1 MDNLKTHKVA
11 GIHEAI
17 AAAHTTL
24 RYLLPYSPELS
35 PIELGWSKVKTT
47 SARRRPGP
55 RTRSPSLGLRPWRP
69 SRQVTPVTGSLTVA
83 TVLLPTEMCYHYGHG
98 GRSQAP

>member
-1 MDNLKTHKVA
+1 MDNLKAFKVA

-35 PIELGWSKVKTT
+35 PIEWVGAKSTVEATT
-47 SARRRPGP
+47 LSA
-55 RTRSPSLGLRPWRP
+55 
-69 SRQVTPVTGSLTVA
+69 
-83 TVLLPTEMCYHYGHG
+83 M
-98 GRSQAP
+98 

>member
-24 RYLLPYSPELS
+24 RYLLPYSPQLS
-35 PIELGWSKVKTT
+35 AIELDWSKIKSHLCAQAARTQDALALAWTQALASFT
-47 SARRRPGP
+47 SSDARHWFAHCGY
-55 RTRSPSLGLRPWRP
+55 RT
-69 SRQVTPVTGSLTVA
+69 
-83 TVLLPTEMCYHYGHG
+83 
-98 GRSQAP
+98 APN